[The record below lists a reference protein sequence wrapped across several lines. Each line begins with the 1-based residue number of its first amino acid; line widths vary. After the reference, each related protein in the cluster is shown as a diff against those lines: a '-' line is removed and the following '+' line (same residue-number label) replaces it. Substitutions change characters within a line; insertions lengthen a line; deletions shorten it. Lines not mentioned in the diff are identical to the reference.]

1 MMKCPSCRSTGYT
14 REKRRCPHCGTF
26 LIPEHLCPVC
36 RSRGDYLPTIKGS
49 FTNGEPAT
57 SVYFEGRK
65 IHFHYMRL
73 CKNGCGSY
81 RAERKD
87 S

>member
-14 REKRRCPHCGTF
+14 REKRRCPHCGAF

-36 RSRGDYLPTIKGS
+36 RSRGDLLSTIKGT

-57 SVYFEGRK
+57 GIYFQGEK
-65 IHFHYMRL
+65 AYYHYIRT
-73 CKNGCGSY
+73 CSKGCGSY
-81 RAERKD
+81 RAERKG